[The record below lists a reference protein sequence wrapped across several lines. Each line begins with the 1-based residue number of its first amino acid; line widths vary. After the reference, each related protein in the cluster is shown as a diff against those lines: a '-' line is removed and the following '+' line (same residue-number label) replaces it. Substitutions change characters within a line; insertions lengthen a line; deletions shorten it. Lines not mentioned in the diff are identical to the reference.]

1 MMGIECQNSQGE
13 DGPECRRKSEQLSIC
28 GANLYIKKLVACC
41 FVHSFNFFSYCL
53 YLDRSRCGE
62 AMPCSAM
69 IKWNANG
76 ADDIRWGLPAVRR
89 RLCAGNGQHVL
100 GVMRAV
106 RVPVRSGVR
115 LQQTVRLR
123 WRRLFTGSSPCMRH
137 PAIRRVRSVRRPVSG
152 CRHPCLSGASLC
164 GRPRP

>member
-1 MMGIECQNSQGE
+1 MMGIECQSSQGE

-28 GANLYIKKLVACC
+28 EANLYIKKLAAYC

-53 YLDRSRCGE
+53 DLDRSRCGD
-62 AMPCSAM
+62 ATPCPVV
-69 IKWNANG
+69 IKRKANG
-76 ADDIRWGLPAVRR
+76 ADDILSGLPVARC
-89 RLCAGNGQHVL
+89 RLCADDGEPAI

-106 RVPVRSGVR
+106 RVPVGSDVR
-115 LQQTVRLR
+115 LQQAVRLR

>member
-1 MMGIECQNSQGE
+1 MGIECQNSQGE

-53 YLDRSRCGE
+53 YLDRFRCGGLQ
-62 AMPCSAM
+62 PCASV
-69 IKWNANG
+69 IKRNANG

-100 GVMRAV
+100 GVIRVVCVWAGRAA
-106 RVPVRSGVR
+106 GF
-115 LQQTVRLR
+115 LQAARLR
-123 WRRLFTGSSPCMRH
+123 WRRALTASSPCMRR
-137 PAIRRVRSVRRPVSG
+137 PAIRRVRSVRHPVSG
-152 CRHPCLSGASLC
+152 RRRPCPSGASLC